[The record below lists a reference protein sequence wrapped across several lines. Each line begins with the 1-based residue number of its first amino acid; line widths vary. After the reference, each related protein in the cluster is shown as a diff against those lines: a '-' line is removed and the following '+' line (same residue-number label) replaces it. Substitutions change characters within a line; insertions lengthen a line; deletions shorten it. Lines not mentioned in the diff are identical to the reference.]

1 MLGRIKLLK
10 SEIERL
16 QKLAASAD
24 GGVAREILTLIKRMQ
39 DLVNQLEE
47 DARQVEA
54 KEKAD

>member
-24 GGVAREILTLIKRMQ
+24 GSVAREFTTLIKRMQ
-39 DLVNQLEE
+39 DLVDQLEE
-47 DARQVEA
+47 DAKRVEA
-54 KEKAD
+54 QERAD

>member
-1 MLGRIKLLK
+1 MLERIKILK

-24 GGVAREILTLIKRMQ
+24 GNIAREINTLIERMQ
-39 DLVNQLEE
+39 RLVDQLEE
-47 DARQVEA
+47 DAKELEA

>member
-24 GGVAREILTLIKRMQ
+24 GGVAREITTLIARMQ
-39 DLVNQLEE
+39 ILVDQLEADIKE
-47 DARQVEA
+47 VEA
-54 KEKAD
+54 KK